1 MHLNAVK
8 DIYIHYVMYKIA
20 NMSRLNMDFDDEE
33 DQSISTLKKEYG
45 IKQTTELMRFLIR
58 QTYKEYLRSSQNL
71 LSSSSSKQ

>member
-1 MHLNAVK
+1 
-8 DIYIHYVMYKIA
+8 
-20 NMSRLNMDFDDEE
+20 MDFDDEE